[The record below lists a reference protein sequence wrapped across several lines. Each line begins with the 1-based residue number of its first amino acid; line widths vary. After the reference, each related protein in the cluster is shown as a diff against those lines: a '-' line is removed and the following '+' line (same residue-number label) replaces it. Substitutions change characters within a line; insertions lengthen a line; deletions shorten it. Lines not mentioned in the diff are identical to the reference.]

1 MYQELVSYLNFNPQT
16 TRRVDDK
23 GFSENSEFL
32 LNLFKQL
39 SVNDWYICETGGL
52 PTGSTYWVT
61 VFRTEKGILFYHND
75 IIYFV
80 SNTLTLGTFQTDVP
94 DENTWKEVFKLIGYP

>member
-52 PTGSTYWVT
+52 PTGSPYWIT
-61 VFRTEKGILFYHND
+61 VFRTEKGILFYHNEAVQFASTGSD
-75 IIYFV
+75 
-80 SNTLTLGTFQTDVP
+80 TFG
-94 DENTWKEVFKLIGYP
+94 FF